1 MRTKNF
7 SMKKAIFCGIGSIFC
22 NLLTVVLLVSC
33 AGGEWTEQPG
43 ASAVPDATE
52 VQASE
57 NTVDEAEAPVSGVE
71 MTFRFNRASTHAA
84 NQFAVWIEDENGA
97 LVKTLF
103 VTDFTA
109 AGRGYLRREDSVA
122 SWVKAADP
130 ETMDDEA
137 LDAISGATPRSG
149 ILEYRWDLTDQSGE
163 RVSSGIYV
171 VKLEGTL
178 YWSSRI
184 LYSARIDT
192 EREEIGDVLVTRSEP
207 ENPENEDMLEEF
219 SVVFG

>member
-1 MRTKNF
+1 
-7 SMKKAIFCGIGSIFC
+7 MKKAIFCGIRSILC
-22 NLLTVVLLVSC
+22 NLLAAVLLVSC
-33 AGGEWTEQPG
+33 AGGEWTEHPG
-43 ASAVPDATE
+43 SSGVPDAAE
-52 VQASE
+52 AQAGESP
-57 NTVDEAEAPVSGVE
+57 VDEAEAPVTGVE
-71 MTFRFNRASTHAA
+71 LTFRFNRASTHAA

-163 RVSSGIYV
+163 RVPGGVYV

-184 LYSARIDT
+184 LFSARIDT

-219 SVVFG
+219 YVVFG

>member
-1 MRTKNF
+1 
-7 SMKKAIFCGIGSIFC
+7 MKKAISCGIRSILC
-22 NLLTVVLLVSC
+22 NLLAAVLLVSC
-33 AGGEWTEQPG
+33 AGGGWTEQPG

-84 NQFAVWIEDENGA
+84 NQFAVWIEDENGV

-109 AGRGYLRREDSVA
+109 ARRGYRQREDSVA
-122 SWVKAADP
+122 SWVRAADP

-163 RVSSGIYV
+163 RVPGGVYV

-178 YWSSRI
+178 YWNSRI
-184 LYSARIDT
+184 LFSARIDT